1 MTVQKGEP
9 TLKIIARIEILNQ
22 IGPDDYRVRPITKV
36 FEDTATVGEIH
47 AWALSH
53 GSGYLV
59 NDIELSQP
67 QR

>member
-1 MTVQKGEP
+1 M
-9 TLKIIARIEILNQ
+9 KIIARIETLNQ

-36 FEDTATVGEIH
+36 FDDTATVAEIH
-47 AWALSH
+47 AWAHLH

-67 QR
+67 E